1 MKKFL
6 RFGKIPSSGKSIN
19 FFKMTNEENENFT
32 YNLEIGEIEQAFEM
46 VPEYAYEAGLSVFD
60 VSDNGM
66 PYLPN
71 MQLITSLL
79 GRLDDTA
86 YIVSGQEIER
96 GNDGEPLIVFDK
108 IECEK
113 NIDKKEMMD
122 YVISILKSKFD
133 YFEYNEEENY
143 NSNQVFYF
151 NANGGEWCL
160 NGWTFKK
167 PKNGFDATI
176 GAK

>member
-1 MKKFL
+1 
-6 RFGKIPSSGKSIN
+6 
-19 FFKMTNEENENFT
+19 MTNEENENFA
-32 YNLEIGEIEQAFEM
+32 YALEVGDVEQAFEM

-60 VSDNGM
+60 VNDNGM
-66 PYLPN
+66 PELPN

-79 GRLDDTA
+79 DRLDDIA

-96 GNDGEPLIVFDK
+96 GNDGEPLIIFDK
-108 IECEK
+108 IESEK

-143 NSNQVFYF
+143 DSDQIFYF
-151 NANGGEWCL
+151 NANGGEWCF
-160 NGWTFKK
+160 NGWTFKN

>member
-1 MKKFL
+1 M
-6 RFGKIPSSGKSIN
+6 RFGKIPPSGKSIN

-32 YNLEIGEIEQAFEM
+32 YALEIGEIEQAFEM
-46 VPEYAYEAGLSVFD
+46 VPEDAFETGLSVFD
-60 VSDNGM
+60 VNDNGM
-66 PYLPN
+66 PELPN

-79 GRLDDTA
+79 GRLDDTV
-86 YIVSGQEIER
+86 YIVSGEEIER

-113 NIDKKEMMD
+113 AIDKKEMLD
-122 YVISILKSKFD
+122 YVITLLKSN
-133 YFEYNEEENY
+133 FENYEYIEEENY

-151 NANGGEWCL
+151 NVNGGEWCF
-160 NGWTFKK
+160 NGWTFRN

-176 GAK
+176 GTR